1 MGSSEE
7 QEGESSKALSQ
18 KGTPARCG
26 RSVSLT
32 SLIICCYVRVTMSQ
46 WPTGMKS
53 VPQFLNLSIVLQNM
67 GLPQVARDHAARC
80 RQTQILTEA
89 ATLFDQ
95 QALRSIV
102 AARYS
107 RTDAREAHKAL
118 ERSSIAGRVVLEMHA

>member
-1 MGSSEE
+1 MN
-7 QEGESSKALSQ
+7 
-18 KGTPARCG
+18 
-26 RSVSLT
+26 
-32 SLIICCYVRVTMSQ
+32 
-46 WPTGMKS
+46 S
-53 VPQFLNLSIVLQNM
+53 VPQFLNLSIVLENM

-95 QALRSIV
+95 QALRVIV

-107 RTDAREAHKAL
+107 LADAREAHKAL